1 MSRLLIIAL
10 ALAGTTIAF
19 DAQAAGNAE
28 AGRKRVYTCTG
39 CHGIP
44 GYKNTYPMYSVPR
57 IQGQSETYIINAL
70 NAYKSGERKH
80 PTMVAQARSFSDQ
93 DYADIAAYLSKAK

>member
-1 MSRLLIIAL
+1 MSRLHLTFL
-10 ALAGTTIAF
+10 ALLAATAVA
-19 DAQAAGNAE
+19 DANAAGNIE
-28 AGRKRVYTCTG
+28 AGKKRAYTCTG

-57 IQGQSETYIINAL
+57 IAGQSETYLVNAL

-80 PTMVAQARSFSDQ
+80 PTMAAQAQSFSDQ
-93 DYADIAAYLSKAK
+93 DIADIAAYLASTK

>member
-1 MSRLLIIAL
+1 MSRLLTIAL
-10 ALAGTTIAF
+10 ALAATTFAF
-19 DAQAAGNAE
+19 DANAAGDAA
-28 AGRKRVYTCTG
+28 AGKKRVYTCTG

-57 IQGQSETYIINAL
+57 IAGQSETYLIKAL

-80 PTMVAQARSFSDQ
+80 PTMRAQARSFSDQ
-93 DYADIAAYLSKAK
+93 DYADIAAYLSSAK

>member
-1 MSRLLIIAL
+1 MSRLLIVVMAV
-10 ALAGTTIAF
+10 AATTFAF
-19 DAQAAGNAE
+19 DAQAAGDAA
-28 AGRKRVYTCTG
+28 AGKKRVYTCTG

-57 IQGQSETYIINAL
+57 ISGQSETYIINAL

>member
-1 MSRLLIIAL
+1 MSRQLIIAI
-10 ALAGTTIAF
+10 ALVASTLAF

-28 AGRKRVYTCTG
+28 AGKKRAYTCTG

-57 IQGQSETYIINAL
+57 IFGQSETYIINAL

-80 PTMVAQARSFSDQ
+80 PTMVAQAKSFSDQ

>member
-1 MSRLLIIAL
+1 MSRLLTIAL
-10 ALAGTTIAF
+10 ALAATTFAF
-19 DAQAAGNAE
+19 AANAAGDAA
-28 AGRKRVYTCTG
+28 AGKKRAYTCTG

-57 IQGQSETYIINAL
+57 IAGQSETYLINAL

-80 PTMVAQARSFSDQ
+80 PTMVAQAKSFSDK
-93 DYADIAAYLSKAK
+93 DYADIAAYLSTAK

>member
-1 MSRLLIIAL
+1 MSRQLLVAIAL
-10 ALAGTTIAF
+10 VASTLAF
-19 DAQAAGNAE
+19 DSQAAGDAV
-28 AGRKRVYTCTG
+28 AGKKRAYTCTG

-57 IQGQSETYIINAL
+57 IFGQSEAYIINSL

-80 PTMVAQARSFSDQ
+80 PTMVAQAKSFSDQ